1 MNKNIIKK
9 YADNITKEDILKFA
23 QSENVSINNNELN
36 TIYYIIKNK
45 QDEILNGDF
54 YNLIDNYK
62 QDFNPLLFNK
72 IIEKYE
78 KYKKFID

>member
-9 YADNITKEDILKFA
+9 YADNITKEDILKFV

-72 IIEKYE
+72 LIEKYE
-78 KYKKFID
+78 KSKKFID

>member
-9 YADNITKEDILKFA
+9 YADNITKEDILKFV

>member
-1 MNKNIIKK
+1 MNKSIIKK

>member
-62 QDFNPLLFNK
+62 QNFNPLLFNK

>member
-1 MNKNIIKK
+1 MNINLIKK
-9 YADNITKEDILKFA
+9 YADNITKEDILKFGE
-23 QSENVSINNNELN
+23 SEGININNTELN
-36 TIYYIIKNK
+36 VIYNVIKNK

-54 YNLIDNYK
+54 YKIIDNYK
-62 QDFNPLLFNK
+62 NDFNPILFNK

>member
-9 YADNITKEDILKFA
+9 YADSITKEDILKYIE
-23 QSENVSINNNELN
+23 SENISINNNELN

-45 QDEILNGDF
+45 QDEILDGNF
-54 YNLIDNYK
+54 YNLINTYK

>member
-62 QDFNPLLFNK
+62 QDFNPPLFNK

>member
-9 YADNITKEDILKFA
+9 YADNITKEDILKFV

-72 IIEKYE
+72 LIEKYE

>member
-1 MNKNIIKK
+1 MNKKKIKK
-9 YADNITKEDILKFA
+9 YADGITKEDILKFA
-23 QSENVSINNNELN
+23 ESENININSNELD

-54 YNLIDNYK
+54 YDFISNYK
-62 QDFNPLLFNK
+62 NSFNPLLFNK
-72 IIEKYE
+72 IIEKYK

>member
-1 MNKNIIKK
+1 MNKNLIKK
-9 YADNITKEDILKFA
+9 YADNITKEDILKFGE
-23 QSENVSINNNELN
+23 SEGININNTELN
-36 TIYYIIKNK
+36 VIYNVIKNK

-54 YNLIDNYK
+54 YKIIDNYK
-62 QDFNPLLFNK
+62 NDFNPILFNK

>member
-1 MNKNIIKK
+1 MNKNVIKK

-23 QSENVSINNNELN
+23 ESENVSISNNELN
-36 TIYYIIKNK
+36 VIYYIIKNK
-45 QDEILNGDF
+45 QDEILNEDF
-54 YNLIDNYK
+54 YEFISNYK
-62 QDFNPLLFNK
+62 LDFNPILFNK

>member
-1 MNKNIIKK
+1 MNKNVIKK

-23 QSENVSINNNELN
+23 ESENVSISDNELN
-36 TIYYIIKNK
+36 VIYYIIKNK
-45 QDEILNGDF
+45 QDEILNEDF
-54 YNLIDNYK
+54 YEFISNYK
-62 QDFNPLLFNK
+62 LDFNPILFNK

>member
-54 YNLIDNYK
+54 YNLINNYK
-62 QDFNPLLFNK
+62 QDFNPSLFNK

>member
-9 YADNITKEDILKFA
+9 YADNVTKEDILKFA
-23 QSENVSINNNELN
+23 DSENVSINNNELN

-45 QDEILNGDF
+45 QDEILNGNF
-54 YNLIDNYK
+54 YDLIENYK
-62 QDFNPLLFNK
+62 QNFNTLLFNK

>member
-23 QSENVSINNNELN
+23 ESENVSINNNELN

-45 QDEILNGDF
+45 QDEILDGNF

-62 QDFNPLLFNK
+62 KDFNSQLFNK

>member
-45 QDEILNGDF
+45 QDEILNGYF
-54 YNLIDNYK
+54 YNLINNYK